1 MVVNMK
7 KVLFVCVHNAAR
19 SQMAEAFLNRLGEG
33 LFTGESAG
41 LEPGVLN
48 PDVVEVMRE
57 VGYDI
62 SQNKTKSV
70 FEFYREGKRYH
81 YVVKV
86 CDQINGQKCPIF
98 PSTIKVLD
106 WNHEDPAEFKGERE
120 QRLSQARELRDSIL
134 KNVNHMIERERIL
147 NVDYKF
153 LELNPLDLIT
163 NNQELYLDIEHVL
176 LSANR
181 EAYGVTNSLF
191 DNPRFQLE
199 SVTSSSVTN
208 WLLVTFGK
216 SILKQYALSHFSEAH
231 YMGLLNNVVDSMKF
245 NMHDIALN
253 FTQSLH
259 EYLNKFGL
267 NINTQYRSY
276 RDKENLNLIDWFEFS
291 VKSISDRKPLIL
303 VNHSESYLVY
313 GVDSSNNVLFVL
325 IDGLKAKINLEEWIN
340 HTNQACLVRI
350 NIE

>member
-1 MVVNMK
+1 MK

-19 SQMAEAFLNRLGEG
+19 SQMAEAFLNKLGQG
-33 LFTGESAG
+33 LFISESAG

-48 PDVVEVMRE
+48 PDVVEVMHE

-106 WNHEDPAEFKGERE
+106 WNHEDPAEFKGDRE
-120 QRLSQARELRDSIL
+120 QRLAQARELRDSIL
-134 KNVNHMIERERIL
+134 KNVNEMIDRERIL
-147 NVDYKF
+147 NVDYKS
-153 LELNPLDLIT
+153 LELVPLNLVT
-163 NNQELYLDIEHVL
+163 NNKELCLDINHIL
-176 LSANR
+176 LTNDS
-181 EAYGVTNSLF
+181 ETYGVTNSLF

-208 WLLVTFGK
+208 WLLVVFGK
-216 SILKQYALSHFSEAH
+216 SILRQLKIDRFNKSH
-231 YMGLLNNVVDSMKF
+231 YMGLLNSLVDSMKF
-245 NMHDIALN
+245 NMQDIGLN
-253 FTQSLH
+253 FTDTLH
-259 EYLNKFGL
+259 NYMSKVGL
-267 NINTQYRSY
+267 NINTQYKSL
-276 RDKENLNLIDWFEFS
+276 RDKENIVLTDWIEFS
-291 VKSISDRKPLIL
+291 EKTILDKNPLIL
-303 VNHSESYLVY
+303 INHSESYLVY
-313 GVDSSNNVLFVL
+313 GVDTLKKELL
-325 IDGLKAKINLEEWIN
+325 IINDGVKTKIKLDDWIQNTNL
-340 HTNQACLVRI
+340 ACLLRI